1 MEYALYLES
10 GPQRR
15 KTMVHVPALLG
26 CIANGATTEEA
37 VEATPD
43 AIRAFLR
50 FLRRAGEGADPEAP
64 FGTRVEEHVTE
75 GQWLGN
81 GSPYVTYGP
90 DLEPVGEVE
99 LAVLIKRLQRLREE
113 IAAWAATLDDLALD
127 ATVAGSSR
135 SNRAILLHVLGPTG
149 AYLSPVLGTIAGIS
163 RLQTAVERG
172 QVEIAAALRQ
182 ATSLAVERL
191 RSVTAEERQAVIQRP
206 KEIRTLRKALRRM
219 LEHDWEHLAEL
230 SRRPGGP
237 KL

>member
-26 CIANGATTEEA
+26 CIANSATTEEA

-90 DLEPVGEVE
+90 DLEPVTAAEMTT
-99 LAVLIKRLQRLREE
+99 LINRL
-113 IAAWAATLDDLALD
+113 
-127 ATVAGSSR
+127 
-135 SNRAILLHVLGPTG
+135 
-149 AYLSPVLGTIAGIS
+149 
-163 RLQTAVERG
+163 
-172 QVEIAAALRQ
+172 
-182 ATSLAVERL
+182 
-191 RSVTAEERQAVIQRP
+191 
-206 KEIRTLRKALRRM
+206 
-219 LEHDWEHLAEL
+219 
-230 SRRPGGP
+230 
-237 KL
+237 